1 MLRFALTSDEF
12 AKAQKTGAAMN
23 IDQAIA
29 FASNE
34 L

>member
-1 MLRFALTSDEF
+1 LPADEW
-12 AKAQKTGAAMN
+12 AKAWESGKTMT

-34 L
+34 P